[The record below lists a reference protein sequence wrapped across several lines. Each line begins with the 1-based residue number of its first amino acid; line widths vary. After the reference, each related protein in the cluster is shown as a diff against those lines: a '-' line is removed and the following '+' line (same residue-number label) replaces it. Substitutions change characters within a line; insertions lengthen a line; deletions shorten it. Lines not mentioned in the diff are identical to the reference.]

1 MKNNSYTSLSDSQLL
16 DEVARATGVERHATS
31 RLIALLAELDARKL
45 YLGCGYSSLF
55 VYCTQA
61 LRLSESAAYA
71 RITAARAARTFPT
84 ILSRLTSG
92 GITLTTVSLLA
103 AHLTLDNHEALLDAA
118 THKSRREVERLV
130 AGLTEQPDIV
140 SSVRR
145 LPQVPAAAVSDWSHQ
160 SHRSQ
165 QPSKQRPPN
174 QSHQSASL
182 LSHAASSGS
191 PSQAGV
197 VPPPRPS
204 QRSQVAPLGSERF
217 LLRVTLSARAHENLE
232 RARSLLRHQI
242 PTGDPAAIV
251 DRALAR
257 LVDDLER
264 TKLAKAAKPRTSADT
279 SSTRYVPAA
288 VRRAVWA
295 RDRGQC
301 AFVGTDGRCH
311 EVGFLEFHHLVPFA
325 AGGPTNEANLQLR
338 CRAHNMFEATLFEQ
352 SLDACGPSRHNYS

>member
-1 MKNNSYTSLSDSQLL
+1 MTNNSYTSLSDSQLL

-61 LRLSESAAYA
+61 LHLSESAAYA

-84 ILSRLTSG
+84 ILSRLTKG
-92 GITLTTVSLLA
+92 HITLTTVSLLA

-118 THKSRREVERLV
+118 THQSRREVERLV
-130 AGLTEQPDIV
+130 AGVTLQPDIA

-145 LPQVPAAAVSDWSHQ
+145 LPQAPTVARSGQ
-160 SHRSQ
+160 SHLSEQSSKRSQ
-165 QPSKQRPPN
+165 SSR
-174 QSHQSASL
+174 SHQSAPL

-191 PSQAGV
+191 PSQAAV
-197 VPPPRPS
+197 VSPARPS
-204 QRSQVAPLGSERF
+204 QRSQVSPLGSERF

-232 RARSLLRHQI
+232 RARSLLRPQI

-251 DRALAR
+251 DRALAL

-264 TKLAKAAKPRTSADT
+264 TKLAKAAKPRTSADS
-279 SSTRYVPAA
+279 SSTRYIPAA

-311 EVGFLEFHHLVPFA
+311 EVGFLEFHHVVPFA
-325 AGGPTNEANLQLR
+325 AGGPSNEANLQLR

-352 SLDACGPSRHNYS
+352 SLNGCGSSRPFS